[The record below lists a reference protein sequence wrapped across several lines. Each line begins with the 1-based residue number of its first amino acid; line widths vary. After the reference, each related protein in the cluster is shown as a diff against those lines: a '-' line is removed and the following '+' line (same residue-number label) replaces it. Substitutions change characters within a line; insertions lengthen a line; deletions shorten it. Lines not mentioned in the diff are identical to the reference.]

1 MTEHPRDLA
10 EFRAALI
17 RGDRR
22 MRRRRRAGAVA
33 AACALAAVVAIAL
46 PTTGGK
52 LDASALAAEAR
63 EALARPGILHSETVI
78 TGPGSTQ
85 RISRWSQGLRSHA
98 ISRADGRVVE
108 QVADGKRVLV
118 RMDGRVTSIPSAS
131 LPDPLLRYRDLLARA
146 SSASVTSTRVDG
158 VDVYRLD
165 VPADST
171 HVHQIAYLRRSDK
184 LPVRVELPGGVV
196 VRYTIDWVGDSRT
209 LELSQP

>member
-22 MRRRRRAGAVA
+22 MRRRRRAGAVV
-33 AACALAAVVAIAL
+33 AACAVAAVIAVAL
-46 PTTGGK
+46 PTGGT
-52 LDASALAAEAR
+52 LDASALASEAR
-63 EALARPGILHSETVI
+63 AALKRPGILHSETVI

-85 RISRWSQGLRSHA
+85 RISRWSQGERSHS
-98 ISRADGRVVE
+98 ISRAEGRVVE

-146 SSASVTSTRVDG
+146 ARGHVSSTRVDG

-196 VRYTIDWVGDSRT
+196 VRYTIDWVSDTRT

>member
-22 MRRRRRAGAVA
+22 MRRRRRAGVA
-33 AACALAAVVAIAL
+33 AAACLIAVVVAVAL
-46 PTTGGK
+46 PTGGT

-63 EALARPGILHSETVI
+63 AALSRPGILHSETVI
-78 TGPGSTQ
+78 TGSGPTQ
-85 RISRWSQGLRSHA
+85 RISRWSQGVRSHS
-98 ISRADGRVVE
+98 ISRVGNRVVE
-108 QVADGKRVLV
+108 QAADGKRVLV
-118 RMDGRVTSIPSAS
+118 RMGDRVDVLRSGS

-146 SSASVTSTRVDG
+146 SRGNVTSTKVDG
-158 VDVYRLD
+158 TDVYRLD

-171 HVHQIAYLRRSDK
+171 HVHQIAYLRKADK
-184 LPVRVELPGGVV
+184 LPVRVELPGGAVI
-196 VRYTIDWVGDSRT
+196 RYTVEWVSDART